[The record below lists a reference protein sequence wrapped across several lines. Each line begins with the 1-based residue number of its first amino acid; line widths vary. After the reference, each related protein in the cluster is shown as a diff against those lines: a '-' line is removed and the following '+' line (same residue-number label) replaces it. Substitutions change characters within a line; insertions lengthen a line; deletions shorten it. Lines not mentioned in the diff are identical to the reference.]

1 MILFMTEKTILII
14 LWKKT
19 KLTKRREHPQ
29 LIQPTRSTEQTKGE
43 ERVETGADTNWG
55 HISSLEPGHRLY
67 ESIIEFD
74 LNRNEK
80 NEYEQ

>member
-1 MILFMTEKTILII
+1 MILFMTEKARLTI

-43 ERVETGADTNWG
+43 ERGEAGADTN
-55 HISSLEPGHRLY
+55 
-67 ESIIEFD
+67 
-74 LNRNEK
+74 
-80 NEYEQ
+80 